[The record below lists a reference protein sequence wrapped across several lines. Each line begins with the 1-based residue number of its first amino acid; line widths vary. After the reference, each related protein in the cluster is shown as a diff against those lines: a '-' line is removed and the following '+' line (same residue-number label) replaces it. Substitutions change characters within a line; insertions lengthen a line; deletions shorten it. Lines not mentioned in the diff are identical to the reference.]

1 MLQNQQSQNTCYDF
15 KLMNTSRKHLLS
27 LALITALSPI
37 ASTTAFAQL
46 YLEIA
51 KAPDQAPK
59 IAIVPFT
66 NDNGLYP
73 IVETDLNRSGR
84 FTSSSKNLPANA
96 AINQIQASDWQTAGI
111 PYVVTGQI
119 KQTATGF
126 EVHYQLYDVQ
136 KQQYILN
143 ELLNVPASRIRQ
155 AGHMVSDAI
164 YQALTGIPG
173 DFSGRIAYVL
183 RNPATPA
190 ERYTLQIADTDGEQP
205 KTVLSSR
212 DPILSPA
219 WTPDAKKIAYV
230 SFETKR
236 PAIYLQDLS
245 TGTREVLTSFRG
257 LNGAPS
263 FSPDGQSMLFTAS
276 MNGNPEIYQMDLSTR
291 QVKRMTN
298 DSAIDTE
305 ARYTPDGKSFI
316 FTSDRGGSAQ
326 IYRYTFAD
334 GSVKRLTFK
343 GSFNAR
349 GTLSADGKKIALV
362 HRPSGS
368 SYKVAIQDIN
378 TGITNILTPTSL
390 DESPSFSP
398 NGQMVVYATR
408 EGNRGLLSIMST
420 DGRFRMNLPS
430 EQGEVRE
437 PAWAPK

>member
-1 MLQNQQSQNTCYDF
+1 M
-15 KLMNTSRKHLLS
+15 KTSRKHLL
-27 LALITALSPI
+27 ALTLLTALSPL
-37 ASTTAFAQL
+37 APTAAFAQL
-46 YLEIA
+46 HLEIA

-59 IAIVPFT
+59 IAIVPFN

-96 AINQIQASDWQTAGI
+96 AINQIQASDWQAAGI

-119 KQTATGF
+119 KQTADGF

-136 KQQYILN
+136 KQQYLLN

-205 KTVLSSR
+205 KTVLSSH

-245 TGTREVLTSFRG
+245 TGTREVLTSFKG

-263 FSPDGQSMLFTAS
+263 FSPDGKSMLFTAS

-298 DSAIDTE
+298 DSGIDTE
-305 ARYTPDGKSFI
+305 ARYTPDGKAFI
-316 FTSDRGGSAQ
+316 FTSDRGGSPQ
-326 IYRYTFAD
+326 IYRYDFGN

-368 SYKVAIQDIN
+368 NYKVAIQDIN
-378 TGITNILTPTSL
+378 TGIVNILTPTSL

>member
-1 MLQNQQSQNTCYDF
+1 MEKT
-15 KLMNTSRKHLLS
+15 RKHLI
-27 LALITALSPI
+27 AIAVFTAI
-37 ASTTAFAQL
+37 STTIPMTTFAQL
-46 YLEIA
+46 QLEIA
-51 KAPDQAPK
+51 KAPEKAPK

-66 NDNGLYP
+66 NDNAIYP
-73 IVETDLNRSGR
+73 IVESDLNRSGR
-84 FTSSSKNLPANA
+84 FTSASQNLPATA
-96 AINQIQASDWQTAGI
+96 SMNQIQASDWQNAGV
-111 PYVVTGQI
+111 PYVVVGQSKAI
-119 KQTATGF
+119 NANTF
-126 EVHYQLYDVQ
+126 EIHYQLYDVQ
-136 KQQYILN
+136 KQQYLLN
-143 ELLNVPASRIRQ
+143 EVLTVPAGRVRQ
-155 AGHMVSDAI
+155 AGHMISDAI
-164 YQALTGIPG
+164 YQALTSIPG

-183 RNPATPA
+183 RNQANPAQ
-190 ERYTLQIADTDGEQP
+190 RYTLQIADTDGEQP

-212 DPILSPA
+212 DPILSPT

-236 PAIYLQDLS
+236 PAIYLQDLA
-245 TGTREVLTSFRG
+245 TGQREVLASFRG

-276 MNGNPEIYQMDLSTR
+276 MHGNPEIYQMNLNTR
-291 QVKRMTN
+291 QVQRMTN
-298 DSAIDTE
+298 DTAIDTE
-305 ARYTPDGKSFI
+305 ARYSPDGKSFI
-316 FTSDRGGSAQ
+316 FTSDRGGSPQ

-334 GSVKRLTFK
+334 KSVRRLTFR
-343 GSFNAR
+343 GAFNAR
-349 GTLSADGKKIALV
+349 GTLSSDGKRLALV

-368 SYKVAIQDIN
+368 SYKVALQDIN

>member
-1 MLQNQQSQNTCYDF
+1 
-15 KLMNTSRKHLLS
+15 
-27 LALITALSPI
+27 
-37 ASTTAFAQL
+37 
-46 YLEIA
+46 
-51 KAPDQAPK
+51 
-59 IAIVPFT
+59 
-66 NDNGLYP
+66 
-73 IVETDLNRSGR
+73 
-84 FTSSSKNLPANA
+84 
-96 AINQIQASDWQTAGI
+96 
-111 PYVVTGQI
+111 
-119 KQTATGF
+119 
-126 EVHYQLYDVQ
+126 
-136 KQQYILN
+136 
-143 ELLNVPASRIRQ
+143 
-155 AGHMVSDAI
+155 MVSDAI

-212 DPILSPA
+212 DPPFLRHGHQMP
-219 WTPDAKKIAYV
+219 KIAYV

-349 GTLSADGKKIALV
+349 GTLSADGKRLHLFIAQVAAVIKLQFKTLILASPIFLPQLV
-362 HRPSGS
+362 
-368 SYKVAIQDIN
+368 
-378 TGITNILTPTSL
+378 
-390 DESPSFSP
+390 
-398 NGQMVVYATR
+398 
-408 EGNRGLLSIMST
+408 
-420 DGRFRMNLPS
+420 
-430 EQGEVRE
+430 
-437 PAWAPK
+437 

>member
-1 MLQNQQSQNTCYDF
+1 M
-15 KLMNTSRKHLLS
+15 KIMPKHLLG
-27 LALITALSPI
+27 LAIATAAFSP
-37 ASTTAFAQL
+37 AFVPNAYAQL
-46 YLEIA
+46 YFEIE
-51 KAPDQAPK
+51 KAPERAPK
-59 IAIVPFT
+59 IAILPFS
-66 NDNGLYP
+66 NDQAIYP
-73 IVETDLNRSGR
+73 VVEQDLNRSGK
-84 FTSSSKNLPANA
+84 FSSASKNLPATASMNNFNPEAWKA
-96 AINQIQASDWQTAGI
+96 AGV
-111 PYVVTGQI
+111 PYVVVGESKTNPDGSLAVQ
-119 KQTATGF
+119 
-126 EVHYQLYDVQ
+126 YQLYDVDKQ
-136 KQQYILN
+136 KLLLN
-143 ELLNVPASRIRQ
+143 ELLTVPPSRVRS
-155 AGHMVSDAI
+155 AAHMISDTI
-164 YQALTGIPG
+164 YQALTGVQG

-205 KTVLSSR
+205 KTILTSR

-236 PAIYLQDLS
+236 PAIYVQDLVS
-245 TGTREVLTSFRG
+245 GQREKLASFRG

-263 FSPDGQSMLFTAS
+263 FSPDGKSMLFTAS
-276 MNGNPEIYQMDLSTR
+276 MHDNPEIYQMDLATR

-305 ARYTPDGKSFI
+305 ARYAPDGKSFI

-326 IYRYTFAD
+326 IYRYNFAD
-334 GSVKRLTFK
+334 GSTRRLTFK
-343 GSFNAR
+343 GAFNAR
-349 GTLSADGKKIALV
+349 GSLSADGKYVALV

-368 SYKVAIQDIN
+368 NYKVAIQEIS
-378 TGITNILTPTSL
+378 TGVTNILTPTSL

-408 EGNRGLLSIMST
+408 EGNKGLLAIMST

>member
-1 MLQNQQSQNTCYDF
+1 MT
-15 KLMNTSRKHLLS
+15 TKHFLGFAI
-27 LALITALSPI
+27 LAALSP
-37 ASTTAFAQL
+37 ALVTTSYAQL
-46 YLEIA
+46 HLEIA
-51 KAPDQAPK
+51 KAPEEAPK
-59 IAIVPFT
+59 IAIVPFN
-66 NDNGLYP
+66 NDNALYP
-73 IVETDLNRSGR
+73 IIENDLNRSGR
-84 FTSSSKNLPANA
+84 FSSSSKNLPATASLNNANA
-96 AINQIQASDWQTAGI
+96 ASWKTAGI
-111 PYVVTGQI
+111 PYVVTGDV
-119 KQTATGF
+119 KKNADGSLA
-126 EVHYQLYDVQ
+126 VHYQLYDVE
-136 KQQYILN
+136 KQQYLLN
-143 ELLNVPASRIRQ
+143 EVLTVPTSRIRS
-155 AGHMVSDAI
+155 AGHMISDAI
-164 YQALTGIPG
+164 YEALTGIQG

-190 ERYTLQIADTDGEQP
+190 QRYTLQIADTDGEQP

-219 WTPDAKKIAYV
+219 WTPDGKKIAYV

-236 PAIYLQDLS
+236 PAIYVQDLA
-245 TGTREVLTSFRG
+245 TGQREKLAGFRG

-263 FSPDGQSMLFTAS
+263 FSPDGKSMLFTAS
-276 MNGNPEIYQMDLSTR
+276 MHDNPEIYQMDLATR

-305 ARYTPDGKSFI
+305 ARYTPDGKGFI

-334 GSVKRLTFK
+334 GSTKRLTFR
-343 GSFNAR
+343 GAFNAR
-349 GTLSADGKKIALV
+349 GTLSADGKYVALV

-368 SYKVAIQDIN
+368 NYKVAIQEIS

-408 EGNRGLLSIMST
+408 ENNRGLLSIMST

>member
-1 MLQNQQSQNTCYDF
+1 M
-15 KLMNTSRKHLLS
+15 KTSRKHLLA
-27 LALITALSPI
+27 LTLLTALIPLAPTA
-37 ASTTAFAQL
+37 AFAQL
-46 YLEIA
+46 HLEIA

-59 IAIVPFT
+59 IAIVPFN

-96 AINQIQASDWQTAGI
+96 AINQIQASDWQAAGI

-119 KQTATGF
+119 KQTADGF

-136 KQQYILN
+136 KQQYLLN

-164 YQALTGIPG
+164 YQALTGIAG

-245 TGTREVLTSFRG
+245 TGTREVLTSFKG

-263 FSPDGQSMLFTAS
+263 FSPDGKSMLFTGS

-291 QVKRMTN
+291 QIKRMTN
-298 DSAIDTE
+298 DTAIDTE
-305 ARYTPDGKSFI
+305 ARYTPDGKAFI
-316 FTSDRGGSAQ
+316 FTSDRGGSPQ
-326 IYRYTFAD
+326 IYRYDFGD

-368 SYKVAIQDIN
+368 NYKVAIQDIN
-378 TGITNILTPTSL
+378 TGIVNILTPTSL

-408 EGNRGLLSIMST
+408 EGNRGLLSVMST

>member
-1 MLQNQQSQNTCYDF
+1 
-15 KLMNTSRKHLLS
+15 MNTSRKHLLS
-27 LALITALSPI
+27 LALITALSPF

-59 IAIVPFT
+59 IAIVPFN
-66 NDNGLYP
+66 NDNGLSP

-96 AINQIQASDWQTAGI
+96 AINQIQASDWQAAGI

-245 TGTREVLTSFRG
+245 TGTREVLTSFKG

>member
-1 MLQNQQSQNTCYDF
+1 MEKT
-15 KLMNTSRKHLLS
+15 RKHLI
-27 LALITALSPI
+27 AIAVFTAI
-37 ASTTAFAQL
+37 STTIPMTTFAQL
-46 YLEIA
+46 QLEIA
-51 KAPDQAPK
+51 KAPEKAPK

-66 NDNGLYP
+66 NDNAIYP
-73 IVETDLNRSGR
+73 IVESDLNRSGR
-84 FTSSSKNLPANA
+84 FTSASQNLPATA
-96 AINQIQASDWQTAGI
+96 SMNQIQAGDWQNAGV
-111 PYVVTGQI
+111 PYVVVGQSKAI
-119 KQTATGF
+119 NANTF
-126 EVHYQLYDVQ
+126 EIHYQLYDVQ
-136 KQQYILN
+136 KQQYLLN
-143 ELLNVPASRIRQ
+143 EVLTVPAGRVRQ
-155 AGHMVSDAI
+155 AGHMISDAI

-183 RNPATPA
+183 RNQANPAQ
-190 ERYTLQIADTDGEQP
+190 RYTLQIADTDGEQP

-212 DPILSPA
+212 DPILSPT

-236 PAIYLQDLS
+236 PAIYLQDLA
-245 TGTREVLTSFRG
+245 TGQREVLASFRG

-276 MNGNPEIYQMDLSTR
+276 MHGNPEIYQMNLNTR
-291 QVKRMTN
+291 QVQRMTN
-298 DSAIDTE
+298 DTAIDTE
-305 ARYTPDGKSFI
+305 ARYSPDGKSFI
-316 FTSDRGGSAQ
+316 FTSDRGGSPQ

-334 GSVKRLTFK
+334 KSVRRLTFR
-343 GSFNAR
+343 GAFNAR
-349 GTLSADGKKIALV
+349 GTLSSDGKRLALV

-368 SYKVAIQDIN
+368 SYKVALQDIN

>member
-1 MLQNQQSQNTCYDF
+1 M
-15 KLMNTSRKHLLS
+15 KTSRKHLL
-27 LALITALSPI
+27 ALTLLTALSPL
-37 ASTTAFAQL
+37 APTAAFAQL
-46 YLEIA
+46 HLEIA

-59 IAIVPFT
+59 IAIVPFN

-96 AINQIQASDWQTAGI
+96 AINLIQASDWQAAGI

-119 KQTATGF
+119 KQTADGF

-136 KQQYILN
+136 KQQYLLN

-245 TGTREVLTSFRG
+245 TGTREVLTSFKG

-263 FSPDGQSMLFTAS
+263 FSPDGKSMLFTAS

-298 DSAIDTE
+298 DSGIDTE
-305 ARYTPDGKSFI
+305 ARYTPDGKAFI
-316 FTSDRGGSAQ
+316 FTSDRGGSPQ
-326 IYRYTFAD
+326 IYRYDFGN

-368 SYKVAIQDIN
+368 NYKVAIQDIN
-378 TGITNILTPTSL
+378 TGIVNILTPTSL

>member
-1 MLQNQQSQNTCYDF
+1 MMEMT
-15 KLMNTSRKHLLS
+15 RKHLLC
-27 LALITALSPI
+27 LTILTALSPVL
-37 ASTTAFAQL
+37 ATQSYAQL
-46 YLEIA
+46 HLEIA
-51 KAPDQAPK
+51 KAPEAAPK
-59 IAIVPFT
+59 IAIIPFN
-66 NDNGLYP
+66 NDQNIYP
-73 IVETDLNRSGR
+73 IVESDLNRSGK
-84 FTSSSKNLPANA
+84 FSSASKNLPATASITAPNA
-96 AINQIQASDWQTAGI
+96 EARKTAGV
-111 PYVVTGQI
+111 PYLVTGTV
-119 KQTATGF
+119 KTTENGSF
-126 EVHYQLYDVQ
+126 EVHYQLYDVE
-136 KQQYILN
+136 KQQYLLN
-143 ELLNVPASRIRQ
+143 ELLTVPASRIRQ
-155 AGHMVSDAI
+155 AGHMISDAI
-164 YQALTGIPG
+164 YQALTGIAG
-173 DFSGRIAYVL
+173 DVSGRIAYVL
-183 RNPATPA
+183 RNPATP
-190 ERYTLQIADTDGEQP
+190 EQRYTLQIADTDGEQP
-205 KTVLSSR
+205 KTILTSR

-236 PAIYLQDLS
+236 PAIYVQDLA
-245 TGTREVLTSFRG
+245 TGQREKLASFRG

-276 MNGNPEIYQMDLSTR
+276 LHGNPEIYQMNLTTR
-291 QVKRMTN
+291 ALQRMTN

-305 ARYTPDGKSFI
+305 ARYAPDGKSFI

-326 IYRYTFAD
+326 IYRYNFAD
-334 GSVKRLTFK
+334 DSSKRLTFR
-343 GSFNAR
+343 GAFNAR

-368 SYKVAIQDIN
+368 NYKVAIQDIN

-408 EGNRGLLSIMST
+408 EGNRGLLSIMSL